1 MQHSQ
6 ETEPKGLSV
15 GQMYVRACV
24 DDNENKDTWCVGN
37 NMDLEKNMKHGRK
50 LLDNRMDGR

>member
-1 MQHSQ
+1 
-6 ETEPKGLSV
+6 
-15 GQMYVRACV
+15 MYVRACV

-50 LLDNRMDGR
+50 LLDNRMDGRQIKTQ